1 MELNESK
8 VVICSNISDDLK
20 PYIKDYNPNNIFILT
35 DENTLQYCY
44 DLLRDVGGLQKAKMI
59 TIKAGDAH
67 KNLDTMSDVW
77 GFLTENGAD
86 RHSLLIN
93 LGGGMLTDLGGFAA
107 STFKRGIDFI
117 NIPTTLL
124 SVVDAAVGG
133 KTGINFKKFKNEI
146 GVIRHANVVLVDTI
160 FLETIDHENFLSG
173 YAEMIKH
180 GLISNQDHWDKISGY
195 GLEKPD
201 LQALKPL
208 VGESIDV
215 KAEVVKVDPFEK
227 GIRKSLNLG
236 HTIGHAFE
244 SFAMISERP
253 VLHGYAV
260 AWGLIAELYLSM
272 IKMNFSKDLLLM
284 VVDLVNKNYGEF
296 SYDEKDFE
304 TLYELMMHDKKNKDG
319 KINFTLMKG
328 IGQVEVD
335 VNCTK
340 QEVFDALNFYLNS
353 VSASSV

>member
-8 VVICSNISDDLK
+8 VVICSDIAKDIK
-20 PYIKDYNPNNIFILT
+20 PYLKNYNPQNIFILT
-35 DENTLQYCY
+35 DDNTLRYCF
-44 DLLRDVGGLQKAKMI
+44 DIIKDVDGLQHAKTI
-59 TIKAGDAH
+59 TIKAGDEH
-67 KNLDTMSDVW
+67 KNLEAIADVW
-77 GFLTENGAD
+77 GYLTDNGAD

-93 LGGGMLTDLGGFAA
+93 LGGGMVTDLGGFAA

-124 SVVDAAVGG
+124 SIVDAAVGG

-180 GLISNQDHWDKISGY
+180 GLISNEGHWSKISTY
-195 GLEKPD
+195 GLSQPD
-201 LQALKPL
+201 LVALKPL
-208 VGESIDV
+208 VGESIQV
-215 KAEVVKVDPFEK
+215 KAEVVKVDPYEK

-244 SFAMISERP
+244 SFAMISNRP

-260 AWGLIAELYLSM
+260 AWGLVSELYLSHV
-272 IKMNFSKDLLLM
+272 KMGFPKDLLDKVLEM
-284 VVDLVNKNYGEF
+284 VNSFYGAFKYSEG
-296 SYDEKDFE
+296 DFE
-304 TLYELMMHDKKNKDG
+304 TLYNLMLHDKKNKDG
-319 KINFTLMKG
+319 RINFTLMKG
-328 IGQVEVD
+328 IGKVEVD
-335 VNCTK
+335 VNCTIE
-340 QEVFDALNFYLNS
+340 EVYDSLRFYLKS
-353 VSASSV
+353 IEEK